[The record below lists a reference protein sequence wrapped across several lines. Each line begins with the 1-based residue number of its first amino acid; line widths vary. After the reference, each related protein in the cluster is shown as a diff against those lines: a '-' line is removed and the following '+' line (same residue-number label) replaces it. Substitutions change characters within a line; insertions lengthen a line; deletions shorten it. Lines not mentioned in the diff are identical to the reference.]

1 MESYGY
7 DNSILKSIDIEQED
21 VESSA
26 ILCLSDTGPMTH
38 YGNLNGPCLYNI
50 ASRGATQICT
60 FHNTLTGYKS
70 GTWLDILYGP
80 QLARVDDEYVNNA
93 CCQRHMRDYPAHHM
107 SLFDRYDRYILRDI
121 EDIFDVRMP
130 LCARLASR
138 YVPTLLMAIMVL

>member
-1 MESYGY
+1 VSTCLV
-7 DNSILKSIDIEQED
+7 S
-21 VESSA
+21 VA
-26 ILCLSDTGPMTH
+26 ISDGTVT
-38 YGNLNGPCLYNI
+38 
-50 ASRGATQICT
+50 TQIYT
-60 FHNTLTGYKS
+60 WSDTLTGYES
-70 GTWLDILYGP
+70 DTWLDILYGP

-93 CCQRHMRDYPAHHM
+93 CCQRHMRDYPAHHT